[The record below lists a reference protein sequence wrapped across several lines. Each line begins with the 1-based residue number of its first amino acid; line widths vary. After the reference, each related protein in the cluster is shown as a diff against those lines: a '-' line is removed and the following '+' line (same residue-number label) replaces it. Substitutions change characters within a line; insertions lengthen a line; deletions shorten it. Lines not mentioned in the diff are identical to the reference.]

1 MKHFGPDNPQSTI
14 LAMLIGRTNVLK
26 DRMLDQQ
33 LVPYGVTSSQF
44 KVLIIVAQ
52 FGADTPA
59 ELCRHLSLDSGSMT
73 RMLDRLEQKQLI
85 KRTRSAVDRRQV
97 HLALTAE
104 GQAITDCMPQIGADA
119 MNQLLGVL
127 DAQEVASLERI
138 LSKVLVDANDHIT
151 ITRLSF
157 IKTGAK

>member
-1 MKHFGPDNPQSTI
+1 MTHFSPADSQSTI
-14 LAMLIGRTNVLK
+14 MGMLIGRSNSLK
-26 DRMLDQQ
+26 DRILDQQ

-52 FGADTPA
+52 FRADTPA

-85 KRTRSAVDRRQV
+85 TRTRSAADRRQV
-97 HLALTAE
+97 QLALTAE
-104 GQAITDCMPQIGADA
+104 GRAITDRLPQIGADA
-119 MNQLLGVL
+119 MNELLGVL
-127 DAQEVASLERI
+127 DEEEVASLERI
-138 LSKVLVDANDHIT
+138 LTKVLVNANDHIT

-157 IKTGAK
+157 KDTGAT